1 MVFPVLFIEFYHRW
15 GENEEYEYQRYASN
29 TLNDF
34 RHHSAPKNNN
44 KNPTRSGKESKSIL
58 NSNNT
63 ALTGK
68 DKRVIHSTDDPKL
81 VVRQTTLYQKVNEF
95 KTSF

>member
-44 KNPTRSGKESKSIL
+44 NKPDEVWKGIKIDTKQQQHCTNWEG
-58 NSNNT
+58 
-63 ALTGK
+63 
-68 DKRVIHSTDDPKL
+68 
-81 VVRQTTLYQKVNEF
+81 
-95 KTSF
+95 